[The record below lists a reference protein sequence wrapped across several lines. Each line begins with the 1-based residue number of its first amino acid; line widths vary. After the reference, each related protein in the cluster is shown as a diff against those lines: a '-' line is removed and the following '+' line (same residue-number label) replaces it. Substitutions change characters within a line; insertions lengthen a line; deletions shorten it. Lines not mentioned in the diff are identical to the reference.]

1 MKQAAGPDHARASLL
16 VPEFICPLS
25 NAARNRRHELAQA
38 RRSFE
43 ILAHATSL
51 RAAEKELANERSPVA
66 RFVAA
71 AVGEADRSEGLATE
85 GVGMGA
91 SVNLT
96 VPIRYSL
103 R

>member
-1 MKQAAGPDHARASLL
+1 MAFP
-16 VPEFICPLS
+16 PS
-25 NAARNRRHELAQA
+25 NAARNRRHGLAQA

-51 RAAEKELANERSPVA
+51 RAAEKGLANERSPVA

-96 VPIRYSL
+96 VPIKYSL